1 MLTARSLRTVLAVAG
16 VLAAGA
22 FAGAQAAS
30 IPTMS
35 TPTADTGIVKVHNY
49 CSYGKYY
56 VHYCKRWGYD
66 SYGNKYCVKWGH
78 RRQGY
83 CDSYNGGSS
92 GGSY

>member
-1 MLTARSLRTVLAVAG
+1 MLTARSMRTVLAVAG

-30 IPTMS
+30 IPAT
-35 TPTADTGIVKVHNY
+35 TAPAADTGIVKVHNY

-66 SYGNKYCVKWGH
+66 SYYNKVCVKWGH
-78 RRQGY
+78 KRQGY